1 MAGLVVVFSRQP
13 ALAVYN
19 LSMKT
24 FHYSVPIDVRYGD
37 LDPQWH
43 VNNARFLTFLEQAR
57 LSYLMHLGLF
67 DGQNFLE
74 LNLIVADIHIAFLAP
89 IQLRQKVAVYIRCER
104 IGNKSLTF
112 VYEIRDLDTQKVL
125 ATSESIMVA
134 YDYNQQKSIA
144 VPDAWR
150 KAIAMLEGVELTH

>member
-1 MAGLVVVFSRQP
+1 MVFSRQQT
-13 ALAVYN
+13 LAVYN

-43 VNNARFLTFLEQAR
+43 VNNSRFLTFLEHAR

-67 DGQNFLE
+67 DGQNFFDF
-74 LNLIVADIHIAFLAP
+74 NLIVADIHIAYLAP
-89 IQLRQKVAVYIRCER
+89 IQLRQNVAVHITCER

-112 VYEIRDLDTQKVL
+112 VYEIRDEDTQQVL
-125 ATSESIMVA
+125 CTAETIMVT
-134 YDYNQQKSIA
+134 YDYHQQKSIP
-144 VPDAWR
+144 VPDTWR
-150 KAIAMLEGVELTH
+150 KAIAELEGVEFTQ